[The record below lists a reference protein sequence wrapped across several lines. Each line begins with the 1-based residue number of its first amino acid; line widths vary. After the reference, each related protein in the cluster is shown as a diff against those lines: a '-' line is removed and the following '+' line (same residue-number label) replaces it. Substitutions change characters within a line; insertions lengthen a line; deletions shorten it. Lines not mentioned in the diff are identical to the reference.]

1 MESELIDILG
11 DHQWLTLGKMSTGM
25 THLLARDG
33 SFFSKAG
40 NNIEASHYNEE
51 MQVLSVVMNRQ
62 SLYGYGSL
70 ERVRLGHI
78 FLRTIP
84 AHHNA
89 ANLSK

>member
-1 MESELIDILG
+1 M
-11 DHQWLTLGKMSTGM
+11 LGKMSTGM

-40 NNIEASHYNEE
+40 NNIEASRYNEE
-51 MQVLSVVMNRQ
+51 MQVLSAVMNRQ
-62 SLYGYGSL
+62 SLYMKFGFL

-78 FLRTIP
+78 FLQTIP
-84 AHHNA
+84 VLHNA